1 MNPNELFTLR
11 EVAALLGMPLRRV
24 RGWADMGRLDYIND
38 VDGKLRLVPASE
50 IQRLQDRGFF
60 VDWTAIEPA
69 DMADSATSAK
79 PVPDGLIGLP

>member
-60 VDWTAIEPA
+60 VDWTALDSA
-69 DMADSATSAK
+69 DMADSADKAK